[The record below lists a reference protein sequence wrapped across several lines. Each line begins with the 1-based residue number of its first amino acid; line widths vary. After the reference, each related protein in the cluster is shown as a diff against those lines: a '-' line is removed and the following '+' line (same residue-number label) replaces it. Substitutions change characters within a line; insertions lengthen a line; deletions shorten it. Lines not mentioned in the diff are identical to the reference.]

1 MKQRYF
7 IEMSYKGTAYHG
19 WQSQPNSLTVQS
31 ILENALATAT
41 REKIET
47 TGAGRTDTGVHARFF
62 VAHFD
67 CSDQNLDNN
76 PGFIYSLN
84 GILPEDIAVH
94 RIFKVKPDAH
104 ARFSAVSRTYEY
116 HISKIKNPFE
126 IEFSWVIHG
135 RLNVERMNEAA
146 ELLKNYEDFTSF
158 SKLHSNTGTNICK
171 ISYAR
176 WEESDNKLIFT
187 IKADRFLRN
196 MVRATVGTLVDIGRE
211 KIKISDL
218 VNIIESQDR
227 EKAVDSAP
235 ACGLF
240 LTKIEYHVNIY

>member
-1 MKQRYF
+1 
-7 IEMSYKGTAYHG
+7 MSYKGTGYHG
-19 WQSQPNSLTVQS
+19 WQSQPNAPTVQS
-31 ILENALATAT
+31 IIDKALTTAT
-41 REKIET
+41 REKVET
-47 TGAGRTDTGVHARFF
+47 TGAGRTDTGVHAMYF

-67 CSDQNLDNN
+67 SSVKNLDKDS
-76 PGFIYSLN
+76 GFVYSLN

-94 RIFKVKPDAH
+94 RILRVKPDAH

-116 HISKIKNPFE
+116 HISRVKNPFE
-126 IEFSWVIHG
+126 KQFSWIIQG
-135 RLNVERMNEAA
+135 PLYVEKMNEAA

-171 ISYAR
+171 ICYTG

-196 MVRATVGTLVDIGRE
+196 MVRAIVGTIVDIGRE

-218 VNIIESQDR
+218 VDIIESKDR
-227 EKAVDSAP
+227 DKAGSSAP

-240 LTKIEYHVNIY
+240 LTKIEYPVDIY